1 MDAPIA
7 AVEPEVVSKSQF
19 ARLSNVTPGRV
30 SQWLTEKKIH
40 SDAIVG
46 EGRDAKINVERARAQ
61 LNLSLD
67 ISQRMGNGLSTRLQ
81 GPALASPPIAEP
93 QPVTDPFPSAQVL
106 PFARPTAND
115 PSRDPIEE
123 QIKRERLETARRT
136 NRKMA
141 EEEAARSGR
150 YVLAEHA
157 AREVGKSV
165 TLVFSSV
172 DGWIAEAASK
182 ISAKFG
188 LPQRDVLHLMRSE
201 FSTFRAKFSVT
212 LRQQAESLPQFVED
226 ELTEVEGT
234 DEDQVS

>member
-1 MDAPIA
+1 VDAPIA
-7 AVEPEVVSKSQF
+7 VEPEIVSKSQF
-19 ARLSNVTPGRV
+19 ARLSNVAPGRV

-40 SDAIVG
+40 GNAIVG
-46 EGRDAKINVERARAQ
+46 EGRDAQIHVARARAQ

-67 ISQRMGNGLSTRLQ
+67 ISQRMGNGLSTRLE
-81 GPALASPPIAEP
+81 GPAPAPPAAPQLA
-93 QPVTDPFPSAQVL
+93 TDAATTAQVL
-106 PFARPTAND
+106 PFQRPPATE
-115 PSRDPIEE
+115 PPRDPIEE

-182 ISAKFG
+182 ISAKFS

-201 FSTFRAKFSVT
+201 FSTFRAKFSTT
-212 LRQQAESLPQFVED
+212 LRQQAESLPEFVED

-234 DEDQVS
+234 DDDQVS